1 MTCPCRAEIERRGAN
16 AHHSRDVVRKL
27 FDLDIVPARKIRG
40 AMAAPPSGQHTAI
53 KARDLEGA
61 FQTVVGD
68 DGDDGAL
75 PPEAN
80 VPELYQGR

>member
-1 MTCPCRAEIERRGAN
+1 
-16 AHHSRDVVRKL
+16 
-27 FDLDIVPARKIRG
+27 
-40 AMAAPPSGQHTAI
+40 MAAPPSGQHTAI